1 MHLAAPAPN
10 HLTPQRLADGLALWL
25 EAIACAFLALLHG
38 AGAYLPRAAVRVI
51 DDGARIGVHAFET
64 YLKALIVLR
73 AGARFTPAPPQ
84 GAAHPRFAPR
94 GFHRRALPRN
104 SHFRLITRGLLADTR
119 ADDPRTRIRRLIR
132 ALRNVALYVRRLI
145 ARLERGFTA
154 GRLCISAPPALGRD
168 GVARAALAHADTS

>member
-119 ADDPRTRIRRLIR
+119 ADDPRTRIRRHPCAAQCR
-132 ALRNVALYVRRLI
+132 AL
-145 ARLERGFTA
+145 
-154 GRLCISAPPALGRD
+154 CAPSH
-168 GVARAALAHADTS
+168 RAP